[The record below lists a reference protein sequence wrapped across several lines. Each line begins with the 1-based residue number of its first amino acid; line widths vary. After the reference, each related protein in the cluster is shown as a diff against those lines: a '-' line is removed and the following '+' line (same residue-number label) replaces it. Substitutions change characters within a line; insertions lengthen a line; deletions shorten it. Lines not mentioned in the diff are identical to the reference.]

1 MKTIYAL
8 FSSAIATVALC
19 LMGLILTACQP
30 QALSQPAD
38 TGVPAVPATLVYSI
52 DAPSGFDRSAIRDS
66 QPGTFKIQGRSS
78 ELDLADALGE
88 EDVDA
93 RDAFYNDIEVTN
105 EISVVEA
112 KTCHDVIARDP
123 IDESAVFQA
132 DNGRVWLYTQVSMAP
147 NTVGLIDHVWKH
159 EGREHHRETLFV
171 EGPTFR
177 TSSFTTMNTELQGKW
192 TVEVTTDNG
201 EVLEIVEFEVI

>member
-19 LMGLILTACQP
+19 LMGLILTACEHQT
-30 QALSQPAD
+30 LSTSDD
-38 TGVPAVPATLVYSI
+38 TDVPAVPATLVYSI
-52 DAPSGFDRSAIRDS
+52 DAPSGFDRSAIRDT
-66 QPGTFKIQGRSS
+66 QPGNFKIQGRGS
-78 ELDLADALGE
+78 EMRLNDAFADEDADAT
-88 EDVDA
+88 
-93 RDAFYNDIEVTN
+93 AFNNDIEVTN
-105 EISVVEA
+105 EISVMDA
-112 KTCHDVIARDP
+112 KTCHDVIARNP

-132 DNGRVWLYTQVSMAP
+132 ENGRVWLYTQVAMAQ
-147 NTVGLIDHVWKH
+147 NSVGLIDHVWKH

-177 TSSFTTMNTELQGKW
+177 TSSFTTMNTELKGKW

-201 EVLEIVEFEVI
+201 EVLEVVEFEVI